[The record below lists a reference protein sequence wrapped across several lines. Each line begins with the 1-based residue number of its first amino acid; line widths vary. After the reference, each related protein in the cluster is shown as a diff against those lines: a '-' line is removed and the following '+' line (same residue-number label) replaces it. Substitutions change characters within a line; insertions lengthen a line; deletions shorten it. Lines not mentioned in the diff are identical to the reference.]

1 MGAYFLLRKNSI
13 RRRMLFSLVK
23 KASKKLRQYSNASP
37 VTEPARR
44 WYTPYHQHTV
54 QSVCIELSG
63 HPHALKCCIIS
74 GWPEQFVSHLRMRT
88 EMGWTMI
95 NDWAWSRFLY
105 FIWYFCKIHLSEIQ
119 SWMDHPY
126 KSLDQPRTESPVLAR
141 QTDFQSG
148 IVGARDKIDQ

>member
-1 MGAYFLLRKNSI
+1 MPTFCSGRTLFEDVCCSAWSKRLRKSWDSTQMPPRWRN
-13 RRRMLFSLVK
+13 L
-23 KASKKLRQYSNASP
+23 P
-37 VTEPARR
+37 VDD
-44 WYTPYHQHTV
+44 TPYHQHTV
-54 QSVCIELSG
+54 QSACIELSG
-63 HPHALKCCIIS
+63 HPYALKSCIIS

-88 EMGWTMI
+88 KIGWTMI
-95 NDWAWSRFLY
+95 NDWACSQALY

-148 IVGARDKIDQ
+148 IVDARDKIDQ